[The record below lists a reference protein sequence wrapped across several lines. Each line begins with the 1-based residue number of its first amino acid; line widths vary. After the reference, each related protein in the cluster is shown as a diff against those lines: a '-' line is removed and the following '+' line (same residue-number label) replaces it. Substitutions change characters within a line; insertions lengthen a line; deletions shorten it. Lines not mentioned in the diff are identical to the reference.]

1 VTRRV
6 AVTGA
11 TGFIGRHLV
20 ERLAAI
26 GDDVRAI
33 QRSPVARDDQPGD
46 RGPESAAIHPATA
59 TPSYVT
65 VVRAPLEASA
75 LTEAFRGVDVVVHLA
90 GVVSATRESDFFDVN
105 VGGTRAVAQA
115 ARASGVRLVHM
126 SSLAAAGPA
135 PPTRPRSE
143 DDPSAPITP
152 YGDSKLESERV
163 VASTRGLT
171 WTILRPGVV
180 YGPGDRAL
188 LPLFKCA
195 RFGVMPLVGRATA
208 AYSIVHVS
216 DLVRAI
222 EAAIGLGSA
231 GDTLFV
237 GHPEPASARD
247 MIEHVR
253 HAVGRR
259 ALMVPVPDLLLWM
272 AALAGEVGGT
282 IRGRPLVINRRRYAE
297 LSSEGFVCRVDRL
310 REHLGVTAQVDLP
323 TGLAQTAEWYRR
335 ERWL

>member
-1 VTRRV
+1 MTRRV

-20 ERLAAI
+20 ARLAAR

-33 QRSPVARDDQPGD
+33 QRPDSRKPPLDEA
-46 RGPESAAIHPATA
+46 
-59 TPSYVT
+59 T
-65 VVRAPLEASA
+65 VVRAPLEVSA
-75 LTEAFRGVDVVVHLA
+75 LTEAFRGIDVVVHLA
-90 GVVSATRESDFFDVN
+90 GVVSATRLSDFFDVN
-105 VGGTRAVAQA
+105 VAGTRAVAQA
-115 ARASGVRLVHM
+115 ARAAGSRLVHI

-135 PPTRPRSE
+135 PPTAPRSE
-143 DDPSAPITP
+143 DDPPAPITP
-152 YGDSKLESERV
+152 YGDSKLEGERM
-163 VASTRGLT
+163 VASTQGLA

-188 LPLFKCA
+188 LPVFKCA
-195 RFGVMPLVGRATA
+195 RFGVMPHVGRASA
-208 AYSIVHVS
+208 AYTIVHVG

-222 EAAIGLGSA
+222 EAAIASGAA

-237 GHPEPASARD
+237 GNPEPASTRAL
-247 MIEHVR
+247 IEHVR
-253 HAVGRR
+253 HAVGGR
-259 ALMVPVPDLLLWM
+259 ALVVPVPNLLLW
-272 AALAGEVGGT
+272 AAAMAGEVGGA

-297 LSSEGFVCRVDRL
+297 LASEGFACRVDRL
-310 REHLGVTAQVDLP
+310 RDHLGVTAQMDLP